1 MNTSRSFF
9 AAAISLILMVVGA
22 FGPWATVLGIRTING
37 TTGGRD
43 GWVVIGAA
51 GVAAIVLLI
60 IMATRRRWL
69 AIIPLLAG
77 AAAAATAAYDI
88 TDINSLYNGAVA
100 SAQWGIYL
108 ALVGSIGL
116 IVSSIWVIA
125 EVRRPPKAATS
136 EPVEPEAAAES
147 VPPAAPQA

>member
-9 AAAISLILMVVGA
+9 AAAVSLILMVVGA
-22 FGPWATVLGIRTING
+22 FGPWAKVLGIRTING

-108 ALVGSIGL
+108 ALAGSIGL

-125 EVRRPPKAATS
+125 EVRRAPTS
-136 EPVEPEAAAES
+136 EPVEPEAPAES